1 MNDSG
6 TPDPVESEERVRRAA
21 LANMRQSLLAPAGA
35 LKGYSELLAEEV
47 AASGADDLQ
56 DDIARIVD
64 AAGMLTNLVNN
75 LLESQATEGSLG
87 SDEIEQIE
95 RKLRHDLRTPI
106 NAIKGYGEMLL
117 EDAEDLAL
125 TSVQRDLEKLL
136 TEADRLLGEID
147 AIVSFHQ
154 EQQPTEAGRGESE
167 SASMMVDL
175 IDSIT
180 AVEESSLRD
189 ETGRILVVDDI
200 EANRDLLARRL
211 SRDGHSVET
220 AQDGL
225 AALQALREQPFD
237 LVLLDL
243 MMPGMNGY
251 DVLKTMKS
259 DTALRHIPVIMISAL
274 NETDSVLRCI
284 EAGAQ
289 DYLLKPFDPVLLKAR
304 IGAGLESKQWT
315 DDERRQ
321 RDFIRKAFSRFISPG
336 VVDQLMTN
344 PERLSLGG
352 ERLDIT
358 CVFTDLAG
366 FTALIEDSEPTRV
379 LPALNQYLDG
389 LCRIVLEHEGTID
402 KIVGDALHAFFGA
415 PLPQPDHPER
425 AMRCVLE
432 LDRYARSFVET
443 GEGSALGFGATRIGV
458 HSGPAVVGNFGG
470 DAFFDYTAHG
480 DVINTAAR
488 MESVNKQLGTTIC
501 VSAATAS
508 RCPELDFRPVGTLVL
523 KGKSEGIEAFELVD
537 SDFAASVCYRAYL
550 EAYMLLDSDPQGA
563 KEKFDAL
570 TTRFATDPLIQWHH
584 DRLTRGETGSRVRL
598 DAK

>member
-1 MNDSG
+1 
-6 TPDPVESEERVRRAA
+6 
-21 LANMRQSLLAPAGA
+21 MRQSLLAPAGA

-47 AASGADDLQ
+47 AASGADDLE

-75 LLESQATEGSLG
+75 LLESQAAEGSLG

-154 EQQPTEAGRGESE
+154 EQQPKEAGRGESE

-537 SDFAASVCYRAYL
+537 SDFAASACYRAYL
-550 EAYMLLDSDPQGA
+550 QAYMLLDSDPQGA